1 MERQVTTL
9 VIKATAEMVKRMETV
24 GVYSVDRVNIKI
36 SASNFSGDNS
46 LVRKLP
52 TPTLTSSPNVSSIHS
67 GSCNWRKDSDLLR
80 HNPGPCNILSLQ
92 V

>member
-1 MERQVTTL
+1 MERQVTTF

-52 TPTLTSSPNVSSIHS
+52 TPTLTSSPNVSSYTQAPAI
-67 GSCNWRKDSDLLR
+67 GGR
-80 HNPGPCNILSLQ
+80 ILIF
-92 V
+92 